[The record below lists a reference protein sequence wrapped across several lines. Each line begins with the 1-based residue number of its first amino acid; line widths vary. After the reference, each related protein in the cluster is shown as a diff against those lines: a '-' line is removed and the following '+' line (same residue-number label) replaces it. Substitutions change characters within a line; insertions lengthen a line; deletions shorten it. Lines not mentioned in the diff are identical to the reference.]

1 MKPPAPARILGV
13 LQARVSSSRLPGKVL
28 APVEGRPMILRQIER
43 LRRARRLDALIVAT
57 STDPS
62 DDPLAALC
70 AAEGVAVSRGP
81 LDDVL
86 GRMLAAARPYAPEWL
101 VRLTGDCPLAD
112 PALIDRVIAETLA
125 AGADYGANAVEPSW
139 PDGLD
144 VEVVRM
150 AVLEAI
156 AAEPRTAAEREHVT
170 LAIHRRPERFRL
182 LHVKGPRDLSALR
195 WTVDEPRDLA
205 FVRRVYAAL
214 YPAKPDFDT
223 ADILDLLAREPDLL
237 RINGDIARNEGL
249 ARSLARERAGE
260 PEA

>member
-1 MKPPAPARILGV
+1 MILGV

-28 APVEGRPMILRQIER
+28 ALVEGQPMILRQIER

-70 AAEGVAVSRGP
+70 RTEGVAVSRGP

-86 GRMLAAARPYAPEWL
+86 GRMLAAARPFAPEWL

-112 PALIDRVIAETLA
+112 PALIDQVIAETRA
-125 AGADYGANAVEPSW
+125 AGADYGSNAVEPTW

-156 AAEPRTAAEREHVT
+156 AAEPRSPAEREHVT

-182 LHVKGPRDLSALR
+182 LHVKSPRDLSALR

-214 YPAKPDFDT
+214 YPGKPDFDT
-223 ADILDLLAREPDLL
+223 ADILDLLARTPELL

-260 PEA
+260 RPT